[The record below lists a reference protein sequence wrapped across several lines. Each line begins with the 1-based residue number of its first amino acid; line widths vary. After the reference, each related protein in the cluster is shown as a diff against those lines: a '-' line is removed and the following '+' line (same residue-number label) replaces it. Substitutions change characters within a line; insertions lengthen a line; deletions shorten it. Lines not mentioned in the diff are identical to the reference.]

1 MNFDRKMPRKHFNRI
16 QEVKSKSAT
25 AGPPTSFRP
34 KTAVE
39 ETTRFYAE
47 LSTTTTEASVTPTVE
62 TVSEEPGDH
71 ETTTAKIVD
80 PEESTAVPQVLTQLS
95 KGDQV

>member
-1 MNFDRKMPRKHFNRI
+1 MPRKHFNRI

-39 ETTRFYAE
+39 ETTGFYAE
-47 LSTTTTEASVTPTVE
+47 LSTTTEASVTPTVE
-62 TVSEEPGDH
+62 TVSEESGDH
-71 ETTTAKIVD
+71 ETTTVQTIDREAEK
-80 PEESTAVPQVLTQLS
+80 STTVPQGLS

>member
-25 AGPPTSFRP
+25 VGPPTSFRP

-47 LSTTTTEASVTPTVE
+47 LSTTTEASVTPTVE

-80 PEESTAVPQVLTQLS
+80 PEESKAVPQVLTQLS